1 MALSKDDL
9 EKISNIIEA
18 GNDFLDVKWVKR
30 FSVIEQKLYDHDKH
44 FDSIK
49 KKLDQ
54 IIKTE
59 NEDILAFFKDLHN
72 VKTRLKK
79 AGV

>member
-1 MALSKDDL
+1 MTDL
-9 EKISNIIEA
+9 NS
-18 GNDFLDVKWVKR
+18 
-30 FSVIEQKLYDHDKH
+30 
-44 FDSIK
+44 
-49 KKLDQ
+49 KLDQ

-59 NEDILAFFKDLHN
+59 NEDILAVFNDLQN